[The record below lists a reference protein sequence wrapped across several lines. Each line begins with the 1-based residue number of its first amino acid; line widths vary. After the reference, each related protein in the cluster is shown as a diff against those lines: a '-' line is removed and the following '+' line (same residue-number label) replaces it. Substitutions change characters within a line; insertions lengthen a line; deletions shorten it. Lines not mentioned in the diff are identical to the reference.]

1 MLRVRNTEEWISDIC
16 IQLGNA
22 REERV
27 AVTNQDTILAKVF
40 KAKYYPKDG
49 FLDAKLGHK
58 EDYDCG

>member
-1 MLRVRNTEEWISDIC
+1 MDFQHLYSTWH
-16 IQLGNA
+16 L
-22 REERV
+22 
-27 AVTNQDTILAKVF
+27 VTNQDTILAKVF

>member
-1 MLRVRNTEEWISDIC
+1 MLEKKGWH
-16 IQLGNA
+16 L
-22 REERV
+22 
-27 AVTNQDTILAKVF
+27 VTNQDTILAKVF